1 MLGIVICE
9 HHHFKTFSVGMQDD
23 FKVRSRGQSIL
34 YNAVK
39 V

>member
-9 HHHFKTFSVGMQDD
+9 YHHFKTFSVGMQDD
-23 FKVRSRGQSIL
+23 FKVRSIGQNIL
-34 YNAVK
+34 YNTVK